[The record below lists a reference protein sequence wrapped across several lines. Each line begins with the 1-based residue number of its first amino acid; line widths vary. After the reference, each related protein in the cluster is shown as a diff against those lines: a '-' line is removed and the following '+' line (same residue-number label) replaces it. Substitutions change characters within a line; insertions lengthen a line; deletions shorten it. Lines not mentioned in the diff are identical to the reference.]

1 VGQDGLDTGTAGG
14 LAPEEDDMRK
24 HATDLVAE
32 AKAGIENL
40 DPDAVEAEMASGD
53 AVLVD
58 LREADELAAAG
69 RIPGSVH
76 VPRGMLEF
84 RADPSTPYHQ
94 PPLDPSA
101 RVILHCASGGR
112 SALAA
117 ATLKEMG
124 YERVAHLDG
133 GINAWKAAGKPV
145 E

>member
-1 VGQDGLDTGTAGG
+1 MTKSAS
-14 LAPEEDDMRK
+14 E
-24 HATDLVAE
+24 LVAE
-32 AKAGIENL
+32 AKQRIENL
-40 DPDAVEAEMASGD
+40 NPDAVEAEVASGG
-53 AVLVD
+53 AIIVD
-58 LREADELAAAG
+58 IREAEELGDAG

-84 RADPSTPYHQ
+84 RADTTSPYHQ

-117 ATLKEMG
+117 ATLKDMG
-124 YERVAHLDG
+124 YENVAHLDG
-133 GINAWKAAGKPV
+133 GVNAWKEAGKAV

>member
-1 VGQDGLDTGTAGG
+1 MGKSASELVGA
-14 LAPEEDDMRK
+14 
-24 HATDLVAE
+24 
-32 AKAGIENL
+32 AKAKVQEL
-40 DPDAVEAEMASGD
+40 TPEQVAAELERGD

-58 LREADELAAAG
+58 LREGPELEASG

-84 RADPSTPYHQ
+84 RADPTSSYHEEA
-94 PPLDPSA
+94 LDPGR

-117 ATLKEMG
+117 ATLQEMG
-124 YERVAHLDG
+124 YTDVAHLEG
-133 GINAWKAAGKPV
+133 GMTAWKEAGKPL